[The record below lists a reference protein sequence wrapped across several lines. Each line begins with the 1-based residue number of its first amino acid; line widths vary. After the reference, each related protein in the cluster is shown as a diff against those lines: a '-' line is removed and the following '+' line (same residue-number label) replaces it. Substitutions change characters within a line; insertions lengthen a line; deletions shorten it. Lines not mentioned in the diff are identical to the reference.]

1 MHRFEA
7 VISPIDGANERNTIR
22 IKSII
27 EERTKARNLFD
38 RAVQENKTAI
48 LGELDRNSEDLFI
61 ISLGAIPEKFNVQE
75 CD

>member
-22 IKSII
+22 IKSVI
-27 EERTKARNLFD
+27 EERTEARNLFD

-48 LGELDRNSEDLFI
+48 LGELDRNSDDLFI
-61 ISLGAIPEKFNVQE
+61 ISLGAIPEKFNVE
-75 CD
+75 ERD

>member
-48 LGELDRNSEDLFI
+48 LGELDRNSDDLFI
-61 ISLGAIPEKFNVQE
+61 ISLGAIPEKFNVE
-75 CD
+75 ERD